1 MIAKVG
7 EQVALFLGGN
17 VFDVVMKEGKSRFET
32 EYYTHCTGR

>member
-17 VFDVVMKEGKSRFET
+17 VFDVVSERGQVPL
-32 EYYTHCTGR
+32 